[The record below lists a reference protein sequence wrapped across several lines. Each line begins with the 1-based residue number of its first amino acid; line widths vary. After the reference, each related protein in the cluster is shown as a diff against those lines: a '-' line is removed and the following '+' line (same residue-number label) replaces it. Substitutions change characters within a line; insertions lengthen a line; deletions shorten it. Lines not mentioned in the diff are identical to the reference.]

1 MDGISYHH
9 ICSFSPNLRSPEVT
23 PSPDLRNQFFVSL
36 IPWSLGT
43 QLGPRGPW
51 LSGLAPVTLVLSR
64 KVHIAAAAAAA
75 ACPAAYVTAA
85 RRASLAS
92 GKDLWRVHCSVTEEE
107 NKAQE
112 HLESDRIFSIFTL
125 FSDTEALSVRHPG
138 RHCVTRQS
146 APPCFAGVTS
156 AAALCACPSFQP
168 QFMSAICR
176 GRLMLVTV
184 PNKSTFLGPMQ
195 LDPTIIREKLFRGI
209 DEEYN
214 VSFSFS

>member
-51 LSGLAPVTLVLSR
+51 LSVLAPVTLVLSR

-125 FSDTEALSVRHPG
+125 FFRHRGPFGPAPRAPLCNAAECASMFRWCDVSRRSLRMSEFSTSVHVG
-138 RHCVTRQS
+138 H
-146 APPCFAGVTS
+146 
-156 AAALCACPSFQP
+156 L
-168 QFMSAICR
+168 
-176 GRLMLVTV
+176 
-184 PNKSTFLGPMQ
+184 
-195 LDPTIIREKLFRGI
+195 
-209 DEEYN
+209 
-214 VSFSFS
+214 

>member
-1 MDGISYHH
+1 MA
-9 ICSFSPNLRSPEVT
+9 LRPT
-23 PSPDLRNQFFVSL
+23 
-36 IPWSLGT
+36 G
-43 QLGPRGPW
+43 
-51 LSGLAPVTLVLSR
+51 PVTLVLS
-64 KVHIAAAAAAA
+64 KEVHIAAAAAAA
-75 ACPAAYVTAA
+75 ACPTAYVTAA
-85 RRASLAS
+85 PAVLAQLAA
-92 GKDLWRVHCSVTEEE
+92 KRVHCSVTEEE
-107 NKAQE
+107 NKPRE
-112 HLESDRIFSIFTL
+112 HFESDRIFSIFTL

-156 AAALCACPSFQP
+156 PAALCACPSFQP